1 MHKMETK
8 TNLWEKS
15 KSAVLFYVYTT
26 DEEFLKLKSSV
37 HQYIL
42 NSHLKE
48 VKVIVLTLDKRSSV
62 EKYSLFNY
70 LSPSDLSIFGKIKK
84 KNKVVGEEDL
94 EALRL
99 KHFDLFI
106 CFGTPTKKV
115 AKWINGFSIPNR
127 IGVNCENQDFFLLN
141 LKSTLNSIQE
151 MISFAVTT
159 LSKIA

>member
-1 MHKMETK
+1 METK

-15 KSAVLFYVYTT
+15 KSAVVFYVYTT
-26 DEEFLKLKSSV
+26 ADEFLKFKSSV
-37 HQYIL
+37 DQHIL

-48 VKVIVLTLDKRSSV
+48 VKVIVLTVDSKMNI
-62 EKYSLFNY
+62 EKYSLYNY
-70 LSPSDLSIFGKIKK
+70 FSPKDFSIFGKIKK

-151 MISFAVTT
+151 MISFALTT

>member
-1 MHKMETK
+1 MESK

-15 KSAVLFYVYTT
+15 KSAVVFYVYTT
-26 DEEFLKLKSSV
+26 ADEFLKFKSSV
-37 HQYIL
+37 DQHIL

-48 VKVIVLTLDKRSSV
+48 VKVIVLTTDSKMNI
-62 EKYSLFNY
+62 EKYSLYNY
-70 LSPSDLSIFGKIKK
+70 FSPNDLSIFGKIKK

>member
-1 MHKMETK
+1 MELK
-8 TNLWEKS
+8 SNLWEKS
-15 KSAVLFYVYTT
+15 KSAVVFYVYTT
-26 DEEFLKLKSSV
+26 DDEFLKFKSSV
-37 HQYIL
+37 DQHIL

-48 VKVIVLTLDKRSSV
+48 VKVIVLTVDSKMSI
-62 EKYSLFNY
+62 EKYSLYNY
-70 LSPSDLSIFGKIKK
+70 FSPKDLSFLGTIKK
-84 KNKVVGEEDL
+84 KNKVVGDEDL

-127 IGVNCENQDFFLLN
+127 IGVNCDNQDFFLLN
-141 LKSTLNSIQE
+141 LKSTLNSIPE
-151 MISFAVTT
+151 MISFAIST

>member
-15 KSAVLFYVYTT
+15 KSIVVFYIYTT
-26 DEEFLKLKSSV
+26 ADEFVKFKNSIE
-37 HQYIL
+37 QNIL
-42 NSHLKE
+42 NGHFRE
-48 VKVIVLTLDKRSSV
+48 VKVIVLTLDKKTSV
-62 EKYSLFNY
+62 EKYSLYNY
-70 LSPSDLSIFGKIKK
+70 FSPSDLSISGNIKR

-115 AKWINGFSIPNR
+115 AKWINGFSVPNR

-141 LKSTLNSIQE
+141 LKSTLNSIPE
-151 MISFAVTT
+151 MISFAIST